1 MEFIRKWGSGVN
13 HTALMEPIVM
23 PKYNIA
29 YVVSNCSMQLLEALE
44 PWCDRLYVE
53 SEVDPATNS
62 LLNHVYEFRDKKQAD
77 TSYDLSKRVFTTYGN
92 NPEWEN
98 DIIIKFDAN
107 KLNQQSFQLLI
118 QMPNIIK
125 ESGELGEFELDMF
138 VVIIN
143 HLETYEKNLIKLNQ
157 QHIYS

>member
-1 MEFIRKWGSGVN
+1 M
-13 HTALMEPIVM
+13 
-23 PKYNIA
+23 
-29 YVVSNCSMQLLEALE
+29 
-44 PWCDRLYVE
+44 
-53 SEVDPATNS
+53 
-62 LLNHVYEFRDKKQAD
+62 
-77 TSYDLSKRVFTTYGN
+77 
-92 NPEWEN
+92 
-98 DIIIKFDAN
+98 
-107 KLNQQSFQLLI
+107 